1 MEKGDHAITEIIR
14 AIYGPAD
21 VTEKVRELYNAG
33 CREFHA
39 ENEVFGDP

>member
-1 MEKGDHAITEIIR
+1 MDKGDHAMIIR
-14 AIYGPAD
+14 ATYGPAD